1 MDANSVPNPI
11 GAGIASVTTIGTL
24 VLDLG
29 YLQHS
34 ISRLESMLMPLQR
47 GSPRELRENS
57 VWL

>member
-1 MDANSVPNPI
+1 MEANSVPDPI
-11 GAGIASVTTIGTL
+11 GAGIASVTAIGTS

-29 YLQHS
+29 YLQNS

-47 GSPRELRENS
+47 GRTRELRENS